1 MALPEKINR
10 IHSMEDLAQARTL
23 AFEQQPAHSGY
34 VIYIGTATCGLAAG
48 AAETLHALQQAVQQS
63 GSPAVIVETG
73 CIGLCSL
80 EPVVEVRQPG
90 RPPVLYGPITLQA
103 ARRIVQ
109 EHILQGKIVAE
120 LVIANQDILTA

>member
-1 MALPEKINR
+1 MAIPKTTNR
-10 IHSMEDLAQARTL
+10 IHSLEDLSQARAL
-23 AFEQQPAHSGY
+23 ALEQQPAQAGY

-48 AAETLHALQQAVQQS
+48 AAETLQALRQS
-63 GSPAVIVETG
+63 GPPAAIVETG

-90 RPPVLYGPITLQA
+90 CPPVLYGPVTPQA

-109 EHILQGKIVAE
+109 EHILQGKIVTE
-120 LVIANQDILTA
+120 LVIANQEILTA